1 MLKQKKKK
9 KCSLKKTNKRERG
22 EKMKQRSRKR
32 KGMKGESWRDH
43 RGTEEGGQS
52 SVLKPHVG
60 VKEEQTK
67 RQNK

>member
-1 MLKQKKKK
+1 
-9 KCSLKKTNKRERG
+9 
-22 EKMKQRSRKR
+22 MKQRNRTR
-32 KGMKGESWRDH
+32 KGMKEESWRDH

-52 SVLKPHVG
+52 SVLKPHVE